1 MNHGK
6 HRHSKQTCYEPQAPD
21 RDAVRKKSR
30 EREREREMKRE
41 AVHRVCKAGLFKI
54 ILSSWSK
61 LHRSMDVSQDNQSNT
76 SGEENIEILATRG
89 AIK

>member
-30 EREREREMKRE
+30 EREREREGNE
-41 AVHRVCKAGLFKI
+41 EG
-54 ILSSWSK
+54 S
-61 LHRSMDVSQDNQSNT
+61 RSQSVQGGTLQDHS
-76 SGEENIEILATRG
+76 EFMV
-89 AIK
+89 